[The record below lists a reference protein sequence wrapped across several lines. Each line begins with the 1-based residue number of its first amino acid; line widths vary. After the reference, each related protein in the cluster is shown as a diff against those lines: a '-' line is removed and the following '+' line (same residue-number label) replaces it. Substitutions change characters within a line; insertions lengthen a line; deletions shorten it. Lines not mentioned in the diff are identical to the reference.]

1 MSLKYL
7 LDTNIFSELMRPA
20 PNPKIVNIVDR
31 SMKSSNPQIGSAFDD
46 YLEAEDL
53 LTEANEIAIKRV
65 IAWQLQQEITSK
77 QMTKTS
83 VAKAMGTSRA
93 AVDRLLDPT
102 NTSVTL
108 NTLGKAASVLGKR
121 IKIELV
127 EG

>member
-1 MSLKYL
+1 MNSH
-7 LDTNIFSELMRPA
+7 NSH
-20 PNPKIVNIVDR
+20 
-31 SMKSSNPQIGSAFDD
+31 IGSAFDD
-46 YLEAEDL
+46 CLAAEDL

-65 IAWQLQQEITSK
+65 IAWQLQQEITSQ

-93 AVDRLLDPT
+93 AVDRLLDPE
-102 NTSVTL
+102 NTSITL

-127 EG
+127 ES

>member
-1 MSLKYL
+1 
-7 LDTNIFSELMRPA
+7 
-20 PNPKIVNIVDR
+20 
-31 SMKSSNPQIGSAFDD
+31 MKNRNLHVGSAFEGC
-46 YLEAEDL
+46 LEESSLA
-53 LTEANEIAIKRV
+53 EANEIAIKRV

-93 AVDRLLDPT
+93 AVDRLLDPE

-108 NTLGKAASVLGKR
+108 NTLSKAASILGKR

-127 EG
+127 